1 MTGFIRNLVFEGGGV
16 KGIAYI
22 GALEQLENQQI
33 LSNIKRVGGSSAG
46 AIVALILSLN
56 YSQSKLSKILSN
68 LNLLDFKDE
77 SFGPIGDIVRLT
89 NEFGWYKGDKF
100 KEWIE
105 DIIEEKTGNK
115 HSTFKD
121 INEQK
126 EEYNFK
132 DLYILGTNLSTHFTE
147 IFSYEHTPNMKISEA
162 VRISMSIPL
171 FFKSIVT
178 DTGVYVDGGVLINYP
193 IKLFDQEHYVENE
206 ENYIIPDYYEEI
218 NLMESNEEKFV
229 YNMETLGF
237 RLESPKK
244 ITTLRDGTQPQR
256 YPINNLFDYTWNLV
270 GTILDN
276 QDNRQLHEHDSKRT
290 IFINTLDVSATD
302 FGINDTKR
310 NALIESGLIC
320 TNQFFQDYTKPEI
333 SNTDCS

>member
-1 MTGFIRNLVFEGGGV
+1 M
-16 KGIAYI
+16 
-22 GALEQLENQQI
+22 

-171 FFKSIVT
+171 F
-178 DTGVYVDGGVLINYP
+178 L
-193 IKLFDQEHYVENE
+193 
-206 ENYIIPDYYEEI
+206 
-218 NLMESNEEKFV
+218 NL
-229 YNMETLGF
+229 
-237 RLESPKK
+237 
-244 ITTLRDGTQPQR
+244 
-256 YPINNLFDYTWNLV
+256 
-270 GTILDN
+270 
-276 QDNRQLHEHDSKRT
+276 
-290 IFINTLDVSATD
+290 
-302 FGINDTKR
+302 
-310 NALIESGLIC
+310 
-320 TNQFFQDYTKPEI
+320 
-333 SNTDCS
+333 